1 MVAAIPNHVTQ
12 LLHITLSL
20 CGFPR
25 KILLLQRCRF
35 YTGIRFHFI
44 FASFSLLVLVSRL
57 QQTRFVGI
65 HLEAVYH
72 HQASSLIYR
81 ETLKRILTYEER

>member
-1 MVAAIPNHVTQ
+1 MVAAISNHVMK
-12 LLHITLSL
+12 LLHITPSL

-35 YTGIRFHFI
+35 YTGIRFHYI
-44 FASFSLLVLVSRL
+44 FAAFSACYSLTFATDSFVS
-57 QQTRFVGI
+57 I